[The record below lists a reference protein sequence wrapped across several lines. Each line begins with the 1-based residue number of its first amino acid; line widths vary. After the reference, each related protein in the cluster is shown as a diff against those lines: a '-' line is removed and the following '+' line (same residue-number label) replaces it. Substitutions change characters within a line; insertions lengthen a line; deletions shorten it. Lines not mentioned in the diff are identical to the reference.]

1 MQEVLIVL
9 AAVVVIGAVILR
21 QFNGEPLRGRRI
33 VLLPAIL
40 IVIGAMNLHSSSP
53 LKTADIVCI
62 AASAAVAIAIGI
74 YQGVAIHLES
84 RNGGLWGRMPARGLW
99 FWGALVV
106 SRGVVFI
113 VASVIGA
120 KAATSVDSI
129 ILVLGL
135 NRLAQAAVIAARAL
149 SAGVAFSPEKD
160 GNSFLSGLL
169 GNAADASTDDGQ
181 TSTTLAPLDRDA
193 WSNLTRRLTQPS
205 DQTS

>member
-9 AAVVVIGAVILR
+9 AVVVVIGAVILR
-21 QFNGEPLRGRRI
+21 QFKGEPLRGRRI
-33 VLLPAIL
+33 VLLPVIL
-40 IVIGAMNLHSSSP
+40 IVIGAMNLHGSSP

-62 AASAAVAIAIGI
+62 SASAAVAIAIGI

-99 FWGALVV
+99 WWGAI
-106 SRGVVFI
+106 VFV

-135 NRLAQAAVIAARAL
+135 NRLAQAGVIAARAL

-160 GNSFLSGLL
+160 GNSFLSGFL
-169 GNAADASTDDGQ
+169 GNAADVSKGAAQ
-181 TSTTLAPLDRDA
+181 PNATLAPLDRAA
-193 WSNLTRRLTQPS
+193 WSNLTRRLTE
-205 DQTS
+205 TSGPTS